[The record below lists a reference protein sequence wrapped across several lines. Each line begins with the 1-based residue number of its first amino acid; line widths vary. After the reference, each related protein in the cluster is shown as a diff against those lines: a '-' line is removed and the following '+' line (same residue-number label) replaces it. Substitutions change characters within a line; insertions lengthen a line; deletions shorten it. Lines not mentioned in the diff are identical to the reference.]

1 MSTTRPAPTLFPPAT
16 LASQLAW
23 PGTAQARQ
31 MTVGSGRKCCA
42 LLSSAGPA
50 GSLVKMLLATSRWA
64 STACFLTWKP
74 QATKSGRLLFRLAPS
89 TPRTAATGSGL
100 LPTPTTTDA
109 GTGRINRSP
118 SPNATPRPTLALYF
132 KLLPTPI
139 ANDAANP
146 QAYPSRTSR
155 KRPSEFR
162 GLAAALAQQNPE
174 TAGLYLNPRF
184 VLELMGFPPTWCDLT
199 EPEMQQV
206 RRLTRATGAATR
218 SAPPATR

>member
-1 MSTTRPAPTLFPPAT
+1 M
-16 LASQLAW
+16 
-23 PGTAQARQ
+23 
-31 MTVGSGRKCCA
+31 
-42 LLSSAGPA
+42 
-50 GSLVKMLLATSRWA
+50 
-64 STACFLTWKP
+64 
-74 QATKSGRLLFRLAPS
+74 
-89 TPRTAATGSGL
+89 
-100 LPTPTTTDA
+100 PTPTTTDA

-174 TAGLYLNPRF
+174 TAGLYLNPRY

-199 EPEMQQV
+199 EPEMQLV

-218 SAPPATR
+218 SAPPAMR

>member
-1 MSTTRPAPTLFPPAT
+1 MAHALTHGALCNGIGGFALAARKAGIRTIWTCETDPFCNAVSRRHFPSAHQYGTSTMSTTRPVPTLFPPAT

-31 MTVGSGRKCCA
+31 MTAGSGRKCCA

-74 QATKSGRLLFRLAPS
+74 QAMKSGRLLFRLAPS

-118 SPNATPRPTLALYF
+118 SPNAPPRPTLALYF
-132 KLLPTPI
+132 KRLPTPI

-146 QAYPSRTSR
+146 QAYP
-155 KRPSEFR
+155 
-162 GLAAALAQQNPE
+162 
-174 TAGLYLNPRF
+174 
-184 VLELMGFPPTWCDLT
+184 
-199 EPEMQQV
+199 
-206 RRLTRATGAATR
+206 
-218 SAPPATR
+218 